1 MQYENSTSLNIKMQ
15 VGRMY
20 YHEHFP
26 RQSKKKN
33 DGERICTRTIMVY
46 NISVDNMTQGHI
58 KAKTGNDW
66 QRPC

>member
-1 MQYENSTSLNIKMQ
+1 MNIFQGK
-15 VGRMY
+15 V
-20 YHEHFP
+20 
-26 RQSKKKN
+26 KKRHAN